1 MRNSVNAGARLD
13 RLPVGAF
20 HRRVMWL
27 VGLGYFFDS
36 FDNTLSAS
44 VLASMLN
51 THWSTLELN
60 SVFMSATFAGLTI
73 GAALAGLL
81 SDRYGRLFA
90 YQFNLAIFGGLSLLC
105 AFAPT
110 MQCLIVLRF
119 VMGIGIGAEYVM
131 GFGLVTEFVP
141 PTHRGRYMG
150 LLALFGGVGV
160 FVTSVF
166 GMVVIPWLGWRGM
179 FVIGGVGTLWV
190 WWLRRHLP

>member
-1 MRNSVNAGARLD
+1 MRPRQRHPVGVAHLKVKVQPRSPADGKVLAGVRIRNGVSAGARLD

-73 GAALAGLL
+73 EQRSPVCSATVMVAC
-81 SDRYGRLFA
+81 SR

-110 MQCLIVLRF
+110 MAMAGCASLRD
-119 VMGIGIGAEYVM
+119 G
-131 GFGLVTEFVP
+131 
-141 PTHRGRYMG
+141 HRD
-150 LLALFGGVGV
+150 
-160 FVTSVF
+160 
-166 GMVVIPWLGWRGM
+166 
-179 FVIGGVGTLWV
+179 
-190 WWLRRHLP
+190 RR

>member
-1 MRNSVNAGARLD
+1 VACRAWIFLR
-13 RLPVGAF
+13 F
-20 HRRVMWL
+20 
-27 VGLGYFFDS
+27 

-44 VLASMLN
+44 VLASLLN
-51 THWSTLELN
+51 THWYTLEMN

-90 YQFNLAIFGGLSLLC
+90 YQFNLAIFGNLSLIC

-110 MQCLIVLRF
+110 MQWLIVLRF
-119 VMGIGIGAEYVM
+119 VMGIGMGAEYVM

-160 FVTSVF
+160 FIRNLCVRHGSHTLARLERHVRDWGS
-166 GMVVIPWLGWRGM
+166 WYA
-179 FVIGGVGTLWV
+179 VGLV
-190 WWLRRHLP
+190 AESSFA